1 MRIPHLFLVSVF
13 SAALI
18 GSVAIPASVDA
29 MPAPINKGVKKDE
42 NGNMVPNVDTRMG
55 KDDAFGSDAD
65 FKDKDAVDNNTSG
78 SFNTQTGVT
87 NNTSG
92 SFNTQTGVTNNTSGG
107 INSDR

>member
-13 SAALI
+13 SAALL
-18 GSVAIPASVDA
+18 GSVAIPTGVDA

-55 KDDAFGSDAD
+55 DDDETGSDAD
-65 FKDKDAVDNNTSG
+65 FKDPVGNNTSG
-78 SFNTQTGVT
+78 SFNTQTGVQ

-92 SFNTQTGVTNNTSGG
+92 SFNTDNGLRNNTSGG
-107 INSDR
+107 MNSDSR